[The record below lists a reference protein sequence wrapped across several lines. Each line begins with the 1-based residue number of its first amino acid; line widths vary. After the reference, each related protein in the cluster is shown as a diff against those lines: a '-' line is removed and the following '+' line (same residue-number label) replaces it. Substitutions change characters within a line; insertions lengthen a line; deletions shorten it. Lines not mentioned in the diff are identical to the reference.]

1 MTTELATPA
10 MASAG
15 DLHSTS
21 DLHPA
26 RHAGE
31 PLLLEPLRW
40 GLALVLVSSGVE
52 KLAQPLAF
60 YESLLGYRLWG
71 ADQAL
76 ALATAVPWAEVVI
89 GSGLVLPGLRVG
101 AALLTVALGI
111 AFVVVHGWMWR
122 SGLEVD
128 CGCGGLTAAIGT
140 GTTGAGAFALA
151 AGFLLGSL
159 LCLGGLIRCRRVDRV

>member
-1 MTTELATPA
+1 MTTEATATA

-15 DLHSTS
+15 DLR
-21 DLHPA
+21 PA

-31 PLLLEPLRW
+31 PLLLELLRW

-60 YESLLGYRLWG
+60 YESLLGYRLWS
-71 ADQAL
+71 ADQAV

-89 GSGLVLPGLRVG
+89 GSGLVVPGLRVG

-140 GTTGAGAFALA
+140 GTTGAGAFAMA
-151 AGFLLGSL
+151 AGFLGAGV
-159 LCLGGLIRCRRVDRV
+159 LCLGGLIWCRRVGRA

>member
-1 MTTELATPA
+1 MTTEAPATA

-15 DLHSTS
+15 DVQ
-21 DLHPA
+21 PA

-31 PLLLEPLRW
+31 PLLLELLRW
-40 GLALVLVSSGVE
+40 GLVLVLVSAGVE
-52 KLAQPLAF
+52 KLAQPMAF

-71 ADQAL
+71 VGLAM
-76 ALATAVPWAEVVI
+76 ALATWVPWAEVVI

-128 CGCGGLTAAIGT
+128 CGWGGLAAAIGT

-151 AGFLLGSL
+151 AGFLLASL
-159 LCLGGLIRCRRVDRV
+159 LCLGGLMWCGRVGRVQGG